1 MAAIPAWSAGAPID
15 WSRPWLQPLAAVG
28 SVVAARADAGAGVAQ
43 ALNAQG
49 GPAHGGDA
57 VPEFV
62 GQQALPKGMAYESFI
77 HATGSVPTRDNLHD
91 LFNGL
96 VWLHYPRTKRLLN
109 QWQARTIAQ
118 QGVGAVRGPLR
129 DAATLF
135 DENGAVLFAPPALC
149 EALRE
154 RAWRRLFVE
163 LRPLWARATLLLFG
177 HALMEQLVQPRKSI
191 TAHVYCAD
199 AAIDSVAEA
208 DAWLAATLT
217 EAAFAAKPFN
227 PLQVLGVPGWW
238 AGNEDFCFYDDPLV
252 FRSRRP
258 PQAPQQPA

>member
-1 MAAIPAWSAGAPID
+1 MAAPAWPAAVPID
-15 WSRPWLQPLAAVG
+15 WARPWLQPLAAAG
-28 SVVAARADAGAGVAQ
+28 RAVAARADAGAAVAD

-49 GPAHGGDA
+49 APAQGPCA
-57 VPEFV
+57 VPRFV
-62 GQQALPKGMAYESFI
+62 GQQALPKGEAYESFI
-77 HATGSVPTRDNLHD
+77 YATGTVPTRDNRHD
-91 LFNGL
+91 FFNGL

-109 QWQARTIAQ
+109 QWQARAIAQ

-135 DENGAVLFAPPALC
+135 DENGAVLFAPAALC

-163 LRPLWARATLLLFG
+163 LRPLWAQATLLLFG
-177 HALMEQLVQPRKSI
+177 HALMEQLLQPRKSI

-199 AAIDSVAEA
+199 AAIDSVADA
-208 DAWLAATLT
+208 DAWLAGTLD
-217 EAAFAAKPFN
+217 EQAFAAKPFN

-258 PQAPQQPA
+258 VQAPQQPA